1 MNHKVLRLAIAA
13 IATSVILGC
22 TSSPDAL
29 SRSQMQNRASTESG
43 IPATP
48 VASNPFAT
56 ESESTA
62 TSIASNPSAQ
72 LAAKTEEEK
81 ERIELYKKVSP
92 AVVAIDVGNGHGSG
106 FIVTPDGLVI
116 TNRHVLQNAP
126 PVVTVILSDGT
137 KLEADVIGFAG
148 ENLDLAAAKIRNK
161 QNLPTLPLADPKS
174 VEVGQNVYA
183 IGTPLDL
190 GLGNSYTF
198 GIVSGVRD
206 NGNLIQHDADINPG
220 NSGGPLL
227 NSDAEV
233 IGVNTFG
240 LVASVTDEQGKQIG
254 RSGGSIGVNFALS
267 IGLAQSFLVALEN
280 GTAPTTAVA
289 EQPQPQQEQPTQ
301 NVRALPIDGQPFA
314 DALAAGDPVL
324 PNNSYYRL
332 YAFEGKAGQQV
343 TIEVDS
349 QQIDPSVILLFPDK
363 KEVIAQNDDID
374 ASNFNAKLE
383 ATLPADGVYLV
394 MTSAFETGEMGNY
407 NVRAL
412 VK

>member
-1 MNHKVLRLAIAA
+1 MNRLLLIEGRLMHHKVLRLAIAA

-22 TSSPDAL
+22 TSSPDTL
-29 SRSQMQNRASTESG
+29 SRSQAQESASTANMGSS
-43 IPATP
+43 IADNPAT
-48 VASNPFAT
+48 
-56 ESESTA
+56 
-62 TSIASNPSAQ
+62 Q
-72 LAAKTEEEK
+72 LAAQTEEEK
-81 ERIELYKKVSP
+81 TRIDIYKKVSP
-92 AVVAIDVGNGHGSG
+92 AVVAIDIGKGHGSG

-116 TNRHVLQNAP
+116 TNAHVLKDAP

-174 VEVGQNVYA
+174 TQVGQTVYA

-198 GIVSGVRD
+198 GIVSGIRD

-240 LVASVTDEQGKQIG
+240 WVAPVTDKEGQAIG
-254 RSGGSIGVNFALS
+254 RSEGSIGVNFALS

-280 GTAPTTAVA
+280 GTAPSTAVA
-289 EQPQPQQEQPTQ
+289 TQPQPTQEPTQ
-301 NVRALPIDGQPFA
+301 NVRTLPIDGQPFA
-314 DALAAGDPVL
+314 DALATGDPVL
-324 PNNSYYRL
+324 PNNSFYRL

-349 QQIDPSVILLFPDK
+349 QQIDPSVILLYPDK
-363 KEVIAQNDDID
+363 KEVVAQNDDI
-374 ASNFNAKLE
+374 AANNFNAKLE

-394 MTSAFETGEMGNY
+394 LTSAFETGEVGNY

>member
-1 MNHKVLRLAIAA
+1 MHHKVLRLAIAA
-13 IATSVILGC
+13 IATSSVILGC
-22 TSSPDAL
+22 TSSPDTL
-29 SRSQMQNRASTESG
+29 SRSQAQESTSTANMG
-43 IPATP
+43 SSIADNPAT
-48 VASNPFAT
+48 
-56 ESESTA
+56 
-62 TSIASNPSAQ
+62 Q
-72 LAAKTEEEK
+72 LAAQTEEEK
-81 ERIELYKKVSP
+81 TRIDIYKKVSP
-92 AVVAIDVGNGHGSG
+92 AVVAIDIGKGHGSG

-116 TNRHVLQNAP
+116 TNAHVLKDAP

-174 VEVGQNVYA
+174 TQVGQTVYA

-198 GIVSGVRD
+198 GIVSGIRD

-240 LVASVTDEQGKQIG
+240 WVAPVRDKEGQAIG
-254 RSGGSIGVNFALS
+254 RSEGSIGINFALS

-280 GTAPTTAVA
+280 GTAPSTAVA
-289 EQPQPQQEQPTQ
+289 TQPQPTQEQPAQ

-314 DALAAGDPVL
+314 DALATGDPVL

-343 TIEVDS
+343 TIEIDS
-349 QQIDPSVILLFPDK
+349 QQIDPSVILLYPDK
-363 KEVIAQNDDID
+363 KEVVAQNDDI
-374 ASNFNAKLE
+374 AANNFNAKLS

-394 MTSAFETGEMGNY
+394 LTSAFETGEVGNY